1 MLKKI
6 QLTLKRSVGSFFYFY
21 DVQATDALI
30 QIIISHKTAVC
41 APSKQDKI

>member
-21 DVQATDALI
+21 DVQVTSLI
-30 QIIISHKTAVC
+30 
-41 APSKQDKI
+41 SKQSFFPIV